1 MSDIKWLKFVLA
13 FNIFVVICALV
24 AIITSNRM
32 ATGFVLGAA
41 IAKFLFNTVE
51 LRVKIKRLKEEK

>member
-1 MSDIKWLKFVLA
+1 MSDIKWLRCVIA
-13 FNIFVVICALV
+13 FNVFIVICALV

-32 ATGFVLGAA
+32 ADGFVLGAA
-41 IAKFLFNTVE
+41 IAKFLFETVE